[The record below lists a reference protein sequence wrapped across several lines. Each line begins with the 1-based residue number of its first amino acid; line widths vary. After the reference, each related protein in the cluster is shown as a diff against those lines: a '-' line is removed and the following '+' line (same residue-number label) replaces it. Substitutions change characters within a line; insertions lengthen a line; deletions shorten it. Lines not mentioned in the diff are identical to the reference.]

1 MLQQMLKF
9 QQDRKSKFYYDD
21 DDVEETIRAESAQN
35 I

>member
-21 DDVEETIRAESAQN
+21 DVEETIRAESAQN